1 MTVVVGYLAGK
12 SGTAPLHLAVGA
24 ARTLRTSL
32 TVATIVPKPW
42 TYAVTG
48 PGRRRIRRVGRPTRR
63 RLGQG
68 GAALPRQSLSTA
80 LEVTYHSHAH
90 RSVSGGLVEVVD
102 ELGADLLVLGS
113 SANGQLGQVVVGS
126 TADRLLH
133 SSPVP
138 VAIAPRG
145 YRGARAGVLTR
156 ITCGYPGTPES
167 VDVVRRIADLAERL
181 EVPLRVITFAVRGR
195 TMYPPE
201 VGLHAEDSILAAWE
215 TRPARCWPSC
225 APTAS
230 SATTS
235 RCRWSAATA
244 GIRRSTPPSGRTAR
258 SWRWAPHR
266 AATSPGCSSARAAR
280 RSCGTAPFRCWC
292 CPASVSALPL
302 VTEAVAVVLI
312 TRNFAR

>member
-1 MTVVVGYLAGK
+1 M
-12 SGTAPLHLAVGA
+12 
-24 ARTLRTSL
+24 
-32 TVATIVPKPW
+32 PKPW
-42 TYAVTG
+42 TTPSPARIDAEYASWADQ
-48 PGRRRIRRVGRPTRR
+48 
-63 RLGQG
+63 L
-68 GAALPRQSLSTA
+68 AADSAKEAQRYLSVLSDGVQIA
-80 LEVTYHSHAH
+80 YHSHAH

-102 ELGADLLVLGS
+102 ELGADVLVLGS

-145 YRGARAGVLTR
+145 YRGARTGVLTR

-167 VDVVRRIADLAERL
+167 VDVVKRVADLAKRL

-215 TRPARCWPSC
+215 TQRPRDAG
-225 APTAS
+225 AAAQPTAS

-235 RCRWSAATA
+235 RFRWSAATA
-244 GIRRSTPPSGRTAR
+244 GIRRSTPPNGRTAKF
-258 SWRWAPHR
+258 WRWAPHR
-266 AATSPGCSSARAAR
+266 AATSPGCSSGRAAR
-280 RSCGTAPFRCWC
+280 RSCGTAPFRFWC
-292 CPASVSALPL
+292 CPGSVLHHC
-302 VTEAVAVVLI
+302 
-312 TRNFAR
+312 RGRR